1 MKDSISEINVVR
13 KDFRKVDIKFA
24 LAYPSGYQVGMSC
37 LGFHTL
43 YAMLNA
49 RPDVACERVF
59 NSRDAPSFSV
69 ESRQPL
75 GNFDI
80 IGFSLQFE
88 TDYTN
93 VLRMI
98 SNAGIPLRSSD
109 RGSNHPLIIAGGP
122 CALENPK
129 PLSEYVDLFL
139 LGDAEPVLDDLLDTY
154 LEGNLSRQNLETL
167 SELPGI
173 YVPRFSKEPVKR
185 SWCKS
190 LEEAYRP
197 VTQVVPQIED
207 DSPLMPVFGKTLLLE
222 ISRGCEWGCRFCLI
236 GYTGRPMRG
245 LSMKTA
251 LSTIEEGVERSGVG
265 KVTLIAPSLSGYK
278 DLVDLCWSIVN
289 SGLELSVSSLR
300 VDNVSEELLDAL
312 AKGGQRTATLAP
324 EAGTE
329 RLRETQNK
337 GFSDD
342 EVFFAA
348 EMIRERLQNLKMY
361 FILGLPTEEQADLE
375 GIVNLASRIGSLGFP
390 SQGVRLSINPFVP
403 KPHTPFMWEPQPP
416 IEYFRRGLKF
426 ISSKLGR
433 NPRISIEGLDPRW
446 GAIEALLSLGN
457 NSVGKA
463 IELSSLYGGG
473 LGAWRRALKET
484 KISIREVV
492 GTERDLEAV
501 YPWDIVNV
509 GVNREFL
516 LAERDKAYE
525 GRVTAPCSIKC
536 SKCGLNCN

>member
-1 MKDSISEINVVR
+1 MKNGISEINVVR
-13 KDFRKVDIKFA
+13 KDFRKVAIKFA

-43 YAMLNA
+43 YAMLNM

-59 NSRDAPSFSV
+59 NSKKDPPFSV

-75 GNFDI
+75 GSFDI

-98 SNAGIPLRSSD
+98 SNSGIPLHSSD
-109 RGSNHPLIIAGGP
+109 RGANHPLIIAGGP

-129 PLSEYVDLFL
+129 PLSKYIDLFI

-154 LEGNLSRQNLETL
+154 LESNLSRLNLETL

-173 YVPRFSKEPVKR
+173 YIPKFSKEPVKKV
-185 SWCKS
+185 WCKS
-190 LEEAYRP
+190 LEKAYRP
-197 VTQVVPQIED
+197 ITQVIPQVENG
-207 DSPLMPVFGKTLLLE
+207 SNLMPVFGKSLLLE

-236 GYTGRPMRG
+236 GYTGRPMRN

-251 LSTIEEGVERSGVG
+251 LSTIEEGVERSDVR

-278 DLVDLCWSIVN
+278 DLVDLCWSVVN

-300 VDNVSEELLDAL
+300 VDCVSDELLEAL

-324 EAGTE
+324 EAGSE
-329 RLRETQNK
+329 RLREVLNK

-342 EVFFAA
+342 DIFHAA
-348 EMIRERLQNLKMY
+348 EMIQERLQNLKMY
-361 FILGLPTEEQADLE
+361 FILGLPTETQADLE
-375 GIVNLASRIGSLGFP
+375 DIVNMASRIASRGFP
-390 SQGVRLSINPFVP
+390 SRGVRLSVNPFVP
-403 KPHTPFMWEPQPP
+403 KPHTPFVWEPQPS
-416 IEYFRRGLKF
+416 IDYVRKGIKF
-426 ISSKLGR
+426 ISSKLKR
-433 NPRISIEGLDPRW
+433 NPRISIEGFDPRW
-446 GAIEALLSLGN
+446 GAIEALLSLGDN
-457 NSVGKA
+457 TVGKA
-463 IELSSLYGGG
+463 IELSAFYGGG

-484 KISIREVV
+484 KISIKKVV
-492 GTERDLEAV
+492 GTKKAPEEL
-501 YPWDIVNV
+501 YPWDIVNI

-516 LAERDKAYE
+516 LAERDKALE
-525 GRVTAPCSIKC
+525 GTMTPPCNIKC
-536 SKCGLNCN
+536 SKCGLKCN

>member
-1 MKDSISEINVVR
+1 MKEGISEINAIR
-13 KDFRKVDIKFA
+13 KDFRKVDVRFA
-24 LAYPSGYQVGMSC
+24 LAYPSVYQVGMSC

-49 RPDVACERVF
+49 RPDVACERLF
-59 NSRDAPSFSV
+59 NSGDAPPFSV

-75 GNFDI
+75 RNFDI

-88 TDYTN
+88 SDYTN

-98 SNAGIPLRSSD
+98 SNGRIPLHSSERD
-109 RGSNHPLIIAGGP
+109 ASHPLIIAGGP
-122 CALENPK
+122 CALENPE
-129 PLSEYVDLFL
+129 PLSEYIDLFL
-139 LGDAEPVLDDLLDTY
+139 LGDAEPILGDLLDTY

-167 SELPGI
+167 SELPGV
-173 YVPRFSKEPVKR
+173 YVPRFSKESVKKI
-185 SWCKS
+185 WCKS

-197 VTQVVPQIED
+197 VTQVVPQVEE
-207 DSPLMPVFGKTLLLE
+207 DSPFMPVFGKTLLLE

-236 GYTGRPMRG
+236 GYTGRPMRN
-245 LSMKTA
+245 LDMKTA
-251 LSTIEEGVERSGVG
+251 LSTIEEGIERSGVR

-278 DLVDLCWSIVN
+278 DLVNLSWSIVN

-300 VDNVSEELLDAL
+300 VDNVSDDLLDAL

-329 RLRETQNK
+329 RLREAQNK
-337 GFSDD
+337 HFSDD
-342 EVFFAA
+342 EVFSAA
-348 EMIRERLQNLKMY
+348 ETIQERLQNLKMY
-361 FILGLPTEEQADLE
+361 FILGLPTEEPPDLE
-375 GIVNLASRIGSLGFP
+375 GIVNLAGRIGSLGFP

-416 IEYFRRGLKF
+416 IEYFKRGLNF

-446 GAIEALLSLGN
+446 GVIEALLSLGN

-463 IELSSLYGGG
+463 IELSALYGGG

-492 GTERDLEAV
+492 GTERNPEV
-501 YPWDIVNV
+501 KYPWNIVNV
-509 GVNREFL
+509 GVKREFL

-525 GRVTAPCSIKC
+525 GRMTPPCSVNC
-536 SKCGLNCN
+536 SKCGLKCN

>member
-1 MKDSISEINVVR
+1 MKEGISEINVIR
-13 KDFRKVDIKFA
+13 KDFRKVDIRFA
-24 LAYPSGYQVGMSC
+24 LAYPSEYQVGMSC

-43 YAMLNA
+43 YAMLNS

-59 NSRDAPSFSV
+59 NSWNTPPFSI

-75 GNFDI
+75 KNFDVV
-80 IGFSLQFE
+80 GFSLQFE

-98 SNAGIPLRSSD
+98 SNTGIPLCSRD
-109 RGSNHPLIIAGGP
+109 RNKNHPLIIAGGP

-139 LGDAEPVLDDLLDTY
+139 LGDAEPVIDDLLDTY

-173 YVPRFSKEPVKR
+173 YVPQFSKEPVKKI
-185 SWCKS
+185 WCKS
-190 LEEAYRP
+190 LKEAYRP
-197 VTQVVPQIED
+197 VTQVIPQVED
-207 DSPLMPVFGKTLLLE
+207 NNPLMPVFGKTLLLE
-222 ISRGCEWGCRFCLI
+222 IARGCEWGCRFCLI
-236 GYTGRPMRG
+236 GYTGRPMRN
-245 LSMKTA
+245 LDLKTA
-251 LSTIEEGVERSGVG
+251 LSTIEEGVERSSVR
-265 KVTLIAPSLSGYK
+265 KVTLIAPSLSRYK
-278 DLVDLCWSIVN
+278 DLVELSWSIVN
-289 SGLELSVSSLR
+289 LGLELSVSSLR
-300 VDNVSEELLDAL
+300 VDNISDELIEAL
-312 AKGGQRTATLAP
+312 AIGGQRTATLAP

-337 GFSDD
+337 GFRDD
-342 EVFFAA
+342 EIFSAA
-348 EMIRERLQNLKMY
+348 EMICEKLQNLKMY
-361 FILGLPTEEQADLE
+361 FILGLPTEEKADLD
-375 GIVNLASRIGSLGFP
+375 GIVNLVSRIGALGFP

-416 IEYFRRGLKF
+416 IEYFREGLKF
-426 ISSKLGR
+426 ISSELRG

-446 GAIEALLSLGN
+446 GVIEALLSLGD
-457 NSVGKA
+457 NSLGKA

-484 KISIREVV
+484 KISIREIV
-492 GTERDLEAV
+492 GAERNPEAE
-501 YPWDIVNV
+501 YPWNIVDV
-509 GVNREFL
+509 GVRKEFL

-525 GRVTAPCSIKC
+525 GKMTPPCSIKC
-536 SKCGLNCN
+536 SKCGLNCE